1 MLLHQ
6 LEVGEEAV
14 IDAINVRGSLKSR
27 LGSLGITENQAVC
40 VKHYGFF
47 RSTVQVMTESSFIA
61 LRKEEA
67 SCIEVHKIV

>member
-14 IDAINVRGSLKSR
+14 IDTINIGGSLKSR
-27 LGSLGITENQAVC
+27 LGSLGLSENQSIC

-67 SCIEVHKIV
+67 SCIEVHKII

>member
-6 LEVGEEAV
+6 LKVGDMAV
-14 IDAINVRGSLKSR
+14 IDTVNVNGPLKER
-27 LGSLGITENQAVC
+27 FHSLGIMEQESVC
-40 VKHYGFF
+40 VTHYGLF

-67 SCIEVHKIV
+67 DCIEVHKVA